1 MSRVGVLSVLHVAV
15 GNLMKIVSPCRNLRL
30 RKTVQDAENR
40 SRAEVLYHLRPTH
53 AYLVTSALRA
63 LPDDEP
69 ALTPEFRE
77 NLLSFFCWS
86 NFPLVGLYITL
97 KFSVKTYEIT
107 VLCR

>member
-1 MSRVGVLSVLHVAV
+1 MSHVGVLSVLHVAV
-15 GNLMKIVSPCRNLRL
+15 GNLMKIVCPCRNLRL

-77 NLLSFFCWS
+77 NLLSLFLLVKLSPCW
-86 NFPLVGLYITL
+86 PLHHTKIQC
-97 KFSVKTYEIT
+97 KNI
-107 VLCR
+107 